1 MWASGDGHQSAVDV
15 GRRRY
20 SLVCQLC
27 PMNMAVGIVWVV
39 AYISVVDDDEGVG
52 GVSCGY
58 QSNAHVVYA
67 AVSASASVLYLC
79 LCTLTLAVSS
89 LSLSLCVYLCPS
101 VVVCGCMQVL
111 SGCLHVSLHFPQ
123 YPAFCVLLPLTVFSI
138 PLIFSLLSLSSVMS
152 PGMPSS
158 CQVVSSSLLVKS
170 RSARFIP
177 PPATLSLA

>member
-52 GVSCGY
+52 RVSCGY

-67 AVSASASVLYLC
+67 PASASASVLYLC

-89 LSLSLCVYLCPS
+89 LSLSLSVYLCPS
-101 VVVCGCMQVL
+101 VVCGCMQVL

-123 YPAFCVLLPLTVFSI
+123 YPAFCSLLPLTVFSI

-152 PGMPSS
+152 SVMPSS